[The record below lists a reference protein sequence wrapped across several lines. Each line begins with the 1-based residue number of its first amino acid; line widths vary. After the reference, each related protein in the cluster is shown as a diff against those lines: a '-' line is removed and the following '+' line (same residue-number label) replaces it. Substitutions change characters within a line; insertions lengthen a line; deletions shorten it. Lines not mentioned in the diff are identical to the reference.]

1 MNITKTYNDKELVV
15 KVEGRI
21 DTITAPEFEEAI
33 EKEYGNF
40 DSLILDF
47 ENLDYISSAGLR
59 ILVMIGKELK
69 PEEIPFTLINLN
81 KTINEIITMSGF
93 DKILDIQ

>member
-1 MNITKTYNDKELVV
+1 M

-59 ILVMIGKELK
+59 ILVMIGKKLK

-81 KTINEIITMSGF
+81 KTIS
-93 DKILDIQ
+93 